1 MTTPKE
7 ELRLYRIIT
16 GLMEANSVEV
26 RYELLRAIQR
36 HLEETTGGARE
47 VAQAIEKALEL

>member
-1 MTTPKE
+1 MADD
-7 ELRLYRIIT
+7 LRLYRIIT
-16 GLMEANSVEV
+16 GLMETNSVEV
-26 RYELLRAIQR
+26 RYELLRAIQK